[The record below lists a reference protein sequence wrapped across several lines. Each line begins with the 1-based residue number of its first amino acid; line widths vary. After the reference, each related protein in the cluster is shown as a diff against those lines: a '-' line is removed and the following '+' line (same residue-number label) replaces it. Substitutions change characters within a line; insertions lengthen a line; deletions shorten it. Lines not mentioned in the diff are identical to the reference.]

1 MSLKRT
7 FLWCMIGS
15 VTLAAGL
22 AILALMM
29 DTHTWLVGQIL
40 TSSFTFSLFSL
51 SAMGAAYVV
60 ERKTWRPAMLLAIP
74 CSVLAVG
81 LWFAVIWEPWGY
93 SYYSSSSIFN
103 SDWQEICVRA
113 GFIAS
118 FFAFALPQAGLLSL
132 ASFPPGKYVWMQRAA
147 IYTALVMPALLSFAV
162 LVEPNDELSY
172 RVLGVV
178 GILDALG
185 TLAVPVLYRI
195 HGLEKD
201 EGVQSTKLEIRLT
214 CPRCLLE
221 QTLPTGP
228 GRCARCRLKIE
239 VKIEEPRC
247 PKCDYLLHHLTAP
260 VCPECGAA
268 LSPEELPAEAPSA
281 IQA

>member
-1 MSLKRT
+1 MSLKRRI
-7 FLWCMIGS
+7 LWCL
-15 VTLAAGL
+15 VGL
-22 AILALMM
+22 LSCVALMGIAALLT
-29 DTHTWLVGQIL
+29 DLNSRLFELTIIVGVMVAV
-40 TSSFTFSLFSL
+40 FSL
-51 SAMGAAYVV
+51 SAITAAFLFERRTWRHAMVVAVVASVVAILFLGIAAYL
-60 ERKTWRPAMLLAIP
+60 EAFRYGRGTWLLFQI
-74 CSVLAVG
+74 
-81 LWFAVIWEPWGY
+81 
-93 SYYSSSSIFN
+93 
-103 SDWQEICVRA
+103 
-113 GFIAS
+113 GFIA
-118 FFAFALPQAGLLSL
+118 AFWAYALPQAALLSL
-132 ASFPPGKYVWMQRAA
+132 TSFPPGL
-147 IYTALVMPALLSFAV
+147 YTRLRQATILVAMVMPVLGTVAMAL
-162 LVEPNDELSY
+162 ELEDDSTA

-268 LSPEELPAEAPSA
+268 LSLEELPAEATSA
-281 IQA
+281 TQA